1 MAGKVAGYLRV
12 STDEQSRNGL
22 GLAAQRDRIEEE
34 ARRRGWTV
42 EWHIDEGFSGASAD
56 RPQLQKALSG
66 LKEGNYGALVAAKLD
81 RLSRSV
87 VHLGELIER
96 AEREGW
102 SLVLLDFDVDT
113 SKPTG
118 RLVAHVLAAVAEFER
133 QRIRERTREALAQV
147 KARGKRLG
155 RPQSLPTSLIKRI
168 SRERERGHSYR
179 AIAERL
185 NTDQVPTAHGGRQ
198 WWPSTVRAVA
208 TSAQAS

>member
-1 MAGKVAGYLRV
+1 M
-12 STDEQSRNGL
+12 
-22 GLAAQRDRIEEE
+22 
-34 ARRRGWTV
+34 
-42 EWHIDEGFSGASAD
+42 
-56 RPQLQKALSG
+56 
-66 LKEGNYGALVAAKLD
+66 
-81 RLSRSV
+81 
-87 VHLGELIER
+87 
-96 AEREGW
+96 
-102 SLVLLDFDVDT
+102 LLDFDVDT

-133 QRIRERTREALAQV
+133 QRIRSGQGRPSPRSR
-147 KARGKRLG
+147 RGKRLG